1 MQITIVVDDKTVY
14 CGGVAVQIPALDW
27 AKFDGEPGSPWDDI
41 AAVQFNTASSQGHVE
56 YREIETRQAMR
67 PNMRPPDMRIGVAEF
82 NADFAWVLPYYEDAL
97 SRQKIEAERQAAQ
110 AAVQSAAFEAQPQQT
125 ASVSSD
131 DIEALRSQLA
141 AQKAENERLA
151 ALSESTA
158 AKLDA
163 IFAEV
168 GKEAGGG
175 E

>member
-14 CGGVAVQIPALDW
+14 CGGVAVQIDGLDW
-27 AKFDGEPGSPWDDI
+27 AKFNGDPASPWDDI

-67 PNMRPPDMRIGVAEF
+67 PNIKPPDMRIGADEF
-82 NADFAWVLPYYEDAL
+82 NEDFAWVLPYYQDAVAI
-97 SRQKIEAERQAAQ
+97 QKAEADRRAEQE
-110 AAVQSAAFEAQPQQT
+110 AVQSAAFAAQPQQT
-125 ASVSSD
+125 ASVSSV
-131 DIEALRSQLA
+131 DIDALRAQLA